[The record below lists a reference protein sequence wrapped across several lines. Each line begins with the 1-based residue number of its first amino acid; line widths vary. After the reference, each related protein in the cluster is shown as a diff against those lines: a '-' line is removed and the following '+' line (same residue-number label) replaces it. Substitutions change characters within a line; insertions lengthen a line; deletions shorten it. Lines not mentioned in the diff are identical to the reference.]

1 MMFRSN
7 NSTAILIAAV
17 LLVFSDFAVHSINAH
32 TEATACVGMT
42 ATENGACTDG
52 SLPQLAVCTV
62 PAQYTPNAGPD
73 DAVYQACCPNN
84 NLNGFLDNM
93 ICVLWATYDGNV
105 VYRPVITTSTL
116 EDNNEEMNV
125 EALDTGA
132 TTKDSGSVV
141 LWATYDGDVVSCPVT
156 TTTSTLDSG
165 SVVLSRTATAAATA
179 TAIAATTSLLYGL

>member
-17 LLVFSDFAVHSINAH
+17 LLVFSDFAVNSINAH

-93 ICVLWATYDGNV
+93 ICVLWATYDGNA
-105 VYRPVITTSTL
+105 VYVK
-116 EDNNEEMNV
+116 
-125 EALDTGA
+125 ALDTGA

-141 LWATYDGDVVSCPVT
+141 LWATYDGNVVSCPVT

-165 SVVLSRTATAAATA
+165 SVVLSRTATATAA
-179 TAIAATTSLLYGL
+179 AIAATTALLYGL

>member
-17 LLVFSDFAVHSINAH
+17 LLVFSDFAVNSINAH

-62 PAQYTPNAGPD
+62 PAQFTLTAGPD

-84 NLNGFLDNM
+84 NLNGFLENM
-93 ICVLWATYDGNV
+93 ICVLWANYDGNA
-105 VYRPVITTSTL
+105 VY
-116 EDNNEEMNV
+116 V
-125 EALDTGA
+125 EALNTGA

-141 LWATYDGDVVSCPVT
+141 LWATYDGNVVSCPVN
-156 TTTSTLDSG
+156 TTSTLDSG
-165 SVVLSRTATAAATA
+165 SVVLSRTAAAAATA

>member
-17 LLVFSDFAVHSINAH
+17 LLVFSDFAVNSINAH

-93 ICVLWATYDGNV
+93 ICVLWATYDGNA
-105 VYRPVITTSTL
+105 VYVK
-116 EDNNEEMNV
+116 
-125 EALDTGA
+125 ALDTGA

-156 TTTSTLDSG
+156 TTSTLDSG
-165 SVVLSRTATAAATA
+165 SVVLSMIGTATAAATA
-179 TAIAATTSLLYGL
+179 IAVTTSLLYGL

>member
-93 ICVLWATYDGNV
+93 ICVLWATYDGNA
-105 VYRPVITTSTL
+105 VYVK
-116 EDNNEEMNV
+116 
-125 EALDTGA
+125 ALDTGV

-141 LWATYDGDVVSCPVT
+141 LWATYDGNVVSCPVALA
-156 TTTSTLDSG
+156 TTSTLDSG
-165 SVVLSRTATAAATA
+165 GVVLSMIGTATAAATA

>member
-17 LLVFSDFAVHSINAH
+17 LLVFSDFAVNSINAH

-62 PAQYTPNAGPD
+62 PAQFTLTAGPD

-93 ICVLWATYDGNV
+93 TCVLWATYDGNV
-105 VYRPVITTSTL
+105 V
-116 EDNNEEMNV
+116 
-125 EALDTGA
+125 
-132 TTKDSGSVV
+132 
-141 LWATYDGDVVSCPVT
+141 SCPVALA
-156 TTTSTLDSG
+156 TTSTLDSG
-165 SVVLSRTATAAATA
+165 SVVLSMIGTATAAATA
-179 TAIAATTSLLYGL
+179 VAATTALLCSL

>member
-17 LLVFSDFAVHSINAH
+17 LLVSSDFAVNSIVNAH

-93 ICVLWATYDGNV
+93 ICVLWATYDGNA
-105 VYRPVITTSTL
+105 VYVK
-116 EDNNEEMNV
+116 
-125 EALDTGA
+125 ALDTGA

-156 TTTSTLDSG
+156 ATSTLDSG
-165 SVVLSRTATAAATA
+165 SVVLSMIGTATATAATTA
-179 TAIAATTSLLYGL
+179 LLCSL

>member
-17 LLVFSDFAVHSINAH
+17 LLVFSDFAVNSINAH

-93 ICVLWATYDGNV
+93 ICVLWATYDGNA
-105 VYRPVITTSTL
+105 VYVK
-116 EDNNEEMNV
+116 
-125 EALDTGA
+125 ALDTGA
-132 TTKDSGSVV
+132 TTKDSDSVV
-141 LWATYDGDVVSCPVT
+141 LWATYDGNVVSCPVN
-156 TTTSTLDSG
+156 TTSTLDSG
-165 SVVLSRTATAAATA
+165 SVVLSRTATATA

>member
-17 LLVFSDFAVHSINAH
+17 LLVFSDFVVNSINAH

-73 DAVYQACCPNN
+73 DAVYQACCPND

-93 ICVLWATYDGNV
+93 ICVLWATYDGNA
-105 VYRPVITTSTL
+105 VYVK
-116 EDNNEEMNV
+116 
-125 EALDTGA
+125 ALDTGA

-141 LWATYDGDVVSCPVT
+141 LWATYDGDVVSCPVIA
-156 TTTSTLDSG
+156 TSTLDSG
-165 SVVLSRTATAAATA
+165 SVVLSMIGTAAATA